1 MTSILRYAN
10 QGAIRN
16 QPLVPGLASNLERA
30 VTAVYGPGAY
40 LQVYSGGQPGKGED
54 GARTGSIRHDHGRA
68 ADIRVFGADGKQISG
83 DGLAPL
89 GQFWRANNL
98 GGVGMEMHG
107 GGIHLDDWTKP
118 PPGGGMNWNYA
129 NQGGTYTDA
138 MASAIAAG
146 NKGVMP
152 TLFGGETPSPTT
164 MTAGASDALQN
175 TGDAPTMAYNAQQKP
190 SPAFAAI
197 DQQTTGST
205 QPAMASAAPE
215 PKKRSGL
222 FGGLI
227 GEGGLIDPTSE
238 QFLLAATLIANG
250 MKPPGQ
256 MMDGIPEALLAGRR
270 MSDAREQKAKDE
282 KILNET
288 TRWLRERDP
297 DLASL
302 VENRILPGGDAVTQF
317 YARQKEAKEEQTWR
331 DRVKYQA
338 EVQQSDPKYQLDLQN
353 ARTEADQRNQ
363 TAQWL
368 NDNEPEIGSLVKAG
382 MPVADGYK
390 LAYEKRY
397 PKPDRQWVQLQNGDF
412 GWADKKSGQFEKL
425 GSAPKVGGDNGA
437 ELPAEMGARIGLGDK
452 FLAQVPAIRKRIENG
467 DASGLWDK
475 TMLAT
480 GSGGAGQLWRQIETG
495 RDALVRNLTGAGM
508 PESEAQNQAARY
520 QIGVTDSV
528 ETMLD
533 KLTNLEADLRATRS
547 GAIGAKTGKLSLTP
561 APGSGSDP
569 AGALDEA
576 RTAIAKGAPRE
587 AIIQRLTQMG
597 ISPEGL

>member
-1 MTSILRYAN
+1 MSILRYAN
-10 QGAIRN
+10 QGATRN
-16 QPLVPGLASNLERA
+16 LPLVPGLASNLEQA
-30 VTAVYGPGAY
+30 ISAVYGPGAHM
-40 LQVYSGGQPGKGED
+40 QVYSGGQPGRGEG

-68 ADIRVFGADGKQISG
+68 ADIRVFGADGNQITG

-89 GQFWRANNL
+89 GQYWRANNF
-98 GGVGMEMHG
+98 GGVGLEMHG
-107 GGIHLDDWTKP
+107 GGIHLDDWVKP
-118 PPGGGMNWNYA
+118 PPGGGTNWNYA
-129 NQGGTYTDA
+129 SQGGRYTDA

-152 TLFGGETPSPTT
+152 TLFSGETLSPTT
-164 MTAGASDALQN
+164 MTAGAPDAPYN
-175 TGDAPTMAYNAQQKP
+175 AGDAPTMAYNAQP
-190 SPAFAAI
+190 NPNRAFAAI

-282 KILNET
+282 KVLNET

-533 KLTNLEADLRATRS
+533 KLTNLEADLRATRA
-547 GAIGAKTGKLSLTP
+547 GAIGAKTGQLSLTP
-561 APGSGSDP
+561 APGSGTDP
-569 AGALDEA
+569 AGALEEV
-576 RTAIAKGAPRE
+576 RTAIAKGASRE